1 MSNSPTLSPDK
12 VAVIGAGAWG
22 TAIALLMAQKGLEVA
37 LWARRREQAE
47 AMLAMRENREYLP
60 GIALP
65 ANLQPTSS
73 AAEALEGAA
82 LAVVAVPSR
91 VLAQT
96 LAPMPRAPA
105 YLSLTKGLA
114 YTDDG
119 LTRMSQVIA
128 AVTRVERVA
137 ALSGPNLAEEIAR
150 FQPAASVVA
159 ASDAELARWVQKLLT
174 GPSFRV
180 YTSNDIVGVELGGAL
195 KNVIALA
202 AGMVD
207 GLRLGDNAK
216 ASLMTRALREIVR
229 FGVAQGAQSE
239 TFYGLSGLGDLIAT
253 CTSLHSRNRGAGE
266 KIARGTTLR
275 ELEAGKQVVEGIY
288 TVKALHEWGQ
298 RSGVEMPITEAV
310 WRVVYQGE
318 RPLEVLSVLMGRE
331 AKPE

>member
-1 MSNSPTLSPDK
+1 MKIT
-12 VAVIGAGAWG
+12 VIGAGAWG
-22 TAIALLMAQKGLEVA
+22 TAVALLAAQKGLEVA
-37 LWARRREQAE
+37 LWARRPEQAE
-47 AMLAMRENREYLP
+47 ALQAMRENREYLP
-60 GIALP
+60 GVALP
-65 ANLQPTSS
+65 ANLRPTSS
-73 AAEALEGAA
+73 ADEALQGTA

-91 VLAQT
+91 ALAQT
-96 LAPMPRAPA
+96 LAPMPKAPA

-114 YTDDG
+114 YTGHG

-128 AVTRVERVA
+128 EATGVERVA

-159 ASDAELARWVQKLLT
+159 AVEPGLAQQVQQLLG

-180 YTSNDIVGVELGGAL
+180 YTSRDIVGVELGGAL

-229 FGVAQGAQSE
+229 FGVAQGAHSE

-266 KIARGTTLR
+266 KIARGATLE
-275 ELEAGKQVVEGIY
+275 ELEASKQVVEGVY
-288 TVKALHEWGQ
+288 TVKALHAWGQ
-298 RSGVEMPITEAV
+298 ESGVELPITEAV
-310 WRVVYQGE
+310 YRVVYRGE
-318 RPLEVLSVLMGRE
+318 KPLEVLSALMGRE

>member
-1 MSNSPTLSPDK
+1 MKIT
-12 VAVIGAGAWG
+12 VIGAGAWG
-22 TAIALLMAQKGLEVA
+22 TAVALLAAQKGLEVA
-37 LWARRREQAE
+37 LWARRPEQAE
-47 AMLAMRENREYLP
+47 ALQAMRENREYLP
-60 GIALP
+60 GVALP
-65 ANLQPTSS
+65 ANLRPTSS
-73 AAEALEGAA
+73 ADEALEGTA

-91 VLAQT
+91 ALAQT
-96 LAPMPRAPA
+96 LAPMPKAPA

-114 YTDDG
+114 YTAHG

-128 AVTRVERVA
+128 EATGVERVA

-159 ASDAELARWVQKLLT
+159 AAEPGLAQQVQKLLG

-180 YTSNDIVGVELGGAL
+180 YTSRDLAGVELGGAL

-216 ASLMTRALREIVR
+216 AALMTRALREIVR
-229 FGVAQGAQSE
+229 FGVAQGAHSE

-266 KIARGTTLR
+266 KIARGATLE
-275 ELEAGKQVVEGIY
+275 ELEASKQVVEGVY
-288 TVKALHEWGQ
+288 TVKALHAWGQ
-298 RSGVEMPITEAV
+298 ESGVELPITEAV
-310 WRVVYQGE
+310 YRVVYRGE
-318 RPLEVLSVLMGRE
+318 RPLEVLSDLMGRE

>member
-1 MSNSPTLSPDK
+1 MSPSDSLPSK

-22 TAIALLMAQKGLEVA
+22 TAMALLMAQKGLEVA

-60 GIALP
+60 GVALP
-65 ANLQPTSS
+65 ANLRPTSS
-73 AAEALEGAA
+73 AEEALEGSA
-82 LAVVAVPSR
+82 LAVVALPSR
-91 VLAQT
+91 ALRQT
-96 LAPMPRAPA
+96 LEPMPQAPA

-114 YTDDG
+114 YTDRG

-128 AVTRVERVA
+128 EVSGVERVA

-159 ASDAELARWVQKLLT
+159 ALDVKLARWVQKILN

-180 YTSNDIVGVELGGAL
+180 YTSGDIVGVELGGAL

-229 FGVAQGAQSE
+229 FGVAQGAQGQ

-275 ELEAGKQVVEGIY
+275 ELEASRQVVEGVY
-288 TVKALHEWGQ
+288 TVKALHEWA
-298 RSGVEMPITEAV
+298 RLSGLELPITEGV
-310 WRVVYQGE
+310 YRVVYEGAQ
-318 RPLEVLSVLMGRE
+318 PLEVLSALMGRE
-331 AKPE
+331 AKDE

>member
-1 MSNSPTLSPDK
+1 MKIT
-12 VAVIGAGAWG
+12 VIGAGAWG
-22 TAIALLMAQKGLEVA
+22 TAVALLAAQKGLEVA
-37 LWARRREQAE
+37 LWARRPEQAE
-47 AMLAMRENREYLP
+47 ALQAMRENREYLP
-60 GIALP
+60 GVALP
-65 ANLQPTSS
+65 ANLRPTSS
-73 AAEALEGAA
+73 ADEALQGTA

-91 VLAQT
+91 ALAQT
-96 LAPMPRAPA
+96 LVPMPKAPA

-114 YTDDG
+114 YTAHG

-128 AVTRVERVA
+128 EATGVGRVA

-159 ASDAELARWVQKLLT
+159 AAEPGLAQQVQQLLG

-180 YTSNDIVGVELGGAL
+180 YTSRDIAGVELGGAL

-266 KIARGTTLR
+266 KIARGATLE
-275 ELEAGKQVVEGIY
+275 ELEASKQVVEGVY
-288 TVKALHEWGQ
+288 TVKALHAWGQ
-298 RSGVEMPITEAV
+298 ETGVELPITEAV
-310 WRVVYQGE
+310 YRVVYRGE
-318 RPLEVLSVLMGRE
+318 RPLEVLSDLMGRE

>member
-1 MSNSPTLSPDK
+1 MKIT
-12 VAVIGAGAWG
+12 VIGAGAWG
-22 TAIALLMAQKGLEVA
+22 TAVALLAAQKGLEVA
-37 LWARRREQAE
+37 LWARRPEQAE
-47 AMLAMRENREYLP
+47 ALRAMRENREYLP
-60 GIALP
+60 GVALP
-65 ANLQPTSS
+65 ANLRPTSS
-73 AAEALEGAA
+73 ADEALEGTA

-91 VLAQT
+91 ALAQT
-96 LAPMPRAPA
+96 LAPMPKAPA

-114 YTDDG
+114 YTAHG

-128 AVTRVERVA
+128 EATGVERVA

-159 ASDAELARWVQKLLT
+159 AAEPGLAQQVQQLLG

-180 YTSNDIVGVELGGAL
+180 YTSRDLVGVELGGAL

-229 FGVAQGAQSE
+229 FGVAQGAHSE

-266 KIARGTTLR
+266 KIARGATLE
-275 ELEAGKQVVEGIY
+275 ELEASKQVVEGVY
-288 TVKALHEWGQ
+288 TVKALHAWGQ
-298 RSGVEMPITEAV
+298 ESGAELPITEAV
-310 WRVVYQGE
+310 YRVVYQGE
-318 RPLEVLSVLMGRE
+318 RPLEVLSALMGRE